1 MSYFVRID
9 NWAGWC
15 DQELYDQLMATAIKN
30 KDKKKI
36 ELLENLDLDTLAKS
50 KKDIW
55 LIDENP
61 YIRMNFEKCLPSSV
75 KLHLFDSDEEMH
87 QAETF
92 EIGRKAFR
100 NQISQSAQYLSYFTE
115 FYDKEKELMTL
126 YINLKKMIDN
136 GPNSLTTSEYRK
148 HLFGKMFRD
157 YNIKEKI
164 YQLVEDNYY
173 IDITIDPESGRR
185 FDDVDDFT
193 NEEAKMLLAISFA
206 HKIVM
211 PPTEHYLKTNTI
223 YAKDDINLVNLMSS
237 LFIDLFYK
245 VGDRYNK
252 YEADVLQYKLFR
264 FAEKRVNKHFKGNK
278 KLWIQHAALRGMT
291 EASSLDNLM
300 MNSILS
306 DNFFKLNF
314 SFALTKF
321 LKAVIGNSLHH
332 TIVQSTYKYDPVR
345 VTNEKDPNGLSSI
358 DKLNQVSM
366 KLDMSKIIRAY
377 KSLDFVID
385 KLEKEYGK
393 VTDDEIDFYMQRIG
407 IMDKFHN
414 DLVNYN
420 FAKEFQGF
428 SELKIASS
436 RKVIKF
442 VVICKR
448 ELTKLGFS
456 QLQWLISSLLH
467 GKVSNRLLQN
477 NKFIAKLK
485 KTSLYQHLV
494 TDKYDFSITG
504 YKDDPILKMISRV
517 LINSYT
523 FVEYDQPELTGETIV
538 FDPDIIS
545 DELLLFIDKI

>member
-1 MSYFVRID
+1 MDYFVKID
-9 NWAGWC
+9 EWAGWC
-15 DQELYDQLMATAIKN
+15 DHELYDNLLATAIKN

-50 KKDIW
+50 RDDIW

-61 YIRMNFEKCLPSSV
+61 YIRMNFKKCLPTSV
-75 KLHLFDSDEEMH
+75 QYHLFESEEEMH

-126 YINLKKMIDN
+126 YINLKKMIDD
-136 GPNSLTTSEYRK
+136 GAHSLTVPEYKK

-185 FDDVDDFT
+185 FDDPDDFT

-211 PPTEHYLKTNTI
+211 PPTEQYLKTNTI
-223 YAKDDINLVNLMSS
+223 YDKDDINLVNLMPS

-245 VGDRYNK
+245 VGDRYGN
-252 YEADVLQYKLFR
+252 YEADTLQYKIYR
-264 FAEKRVNKHFKGNK
+264 FAEKRVTKHYKGNK
-278 KLWIQHAALRGMT
+278 KLWVQHAALRGMT
-291 EASSLDNLM
+291 EAVSLDNLM

-345 VTNEKDPNGLSSI
+345 VTNEKGPDGLSSI

-366 KLDMSKIIRAY
+366 KLDMSKIIKAY
-377 KSLDFVID
+377 KTLEQVTER
-385 KLEKEYGK
+385 LEKEYGP
-393 VTDDEIDFYMQRIG
+393 VSEEELDFYMTRLG

-428 SELKIASS
+428 TELKIASA
-436 RKVIKF
+436 RHVIKF

-448 ELTKLGFS
+448 QLTKLGFS
-456 QLQWLISSLLH
+456 QLQWLISSLLQ
-467 GKVSNRLLQN
+467 GKLSNRLLQN
-477 NKFIAKLK
+477 NKFIDKLK
-485 KTSLYQHLV
+485 KSSLYQHLV
-494 TDKYDFSITG
+494 NDKYSFSITG
-504 YKDDPILKMISRV
+504 FKDDPILKMISRV
-517 LINSYT
+517 LNNAYT
-523 FVEYDQPELTGETIV
+523 FVEYDQPELTGERIV
-538 FDPDIIS
+538 FDDDIIS